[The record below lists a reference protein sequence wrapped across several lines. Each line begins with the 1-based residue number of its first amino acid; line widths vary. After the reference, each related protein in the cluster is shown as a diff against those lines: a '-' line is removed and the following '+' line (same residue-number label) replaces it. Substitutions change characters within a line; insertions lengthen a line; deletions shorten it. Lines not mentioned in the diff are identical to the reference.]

1 LGEKC
6 DVNLYNL
13 NMGLKPQST
22 HQASQEV
29 GSFSPPVNQGG
40 HDLGSGGSND
50 QSRVSATRSQIDHGS
65 DIFGK
70 CGHEG
75 QRMVNH
81 LVQ

>member
-1 LGEKC
+1 LGEKGNI
-6 DVNLYNL
+6 NLDNL
-13 NMGLKPQST
+13 NVGLKSQST

-29 GSFSPPVNQGG
+29 GSFSPPVNQSG

-50 QSRVSATRSQIDHGS
+50 ESRVSATRSQIDHGS
-65 DIFGK
+65 DVFGK